1 MNIDYKKYYNIA
13 FELYKQLHKT
23 PEVGFELNNTII
35 IVKKELND
43 CGISFTEKYGK
54 GSIVAEVGKGE
65 RCIAL
70 RADMDALPIEEN
82 SGLEYSSEIKGSMH
96 ACGHD
101 SHTAILLAVAR
112 CLKDIE
118 DDLNLRVRFIFQPS
132 EEGAISGAKM
142 LVDNDVMHGVE
153 QIIAT
158 HCEASLN
165 AFDIG
170 VCKGEY
176 MAACVP
182 ISIVFYG
189 KSSHA
194 TIPEQGVDA
203 IAMANRAYV
212 ELEKAVKEEA
222 HNHKYVWS
230 VGRFVGG
237 TTHNIICDKCQ
248 MEISFRFY
256 DMNFANRM
264 QERCLNICNAIAK
277 EYGGK
282 VDVIW
287 DMSTGPVINYSKIV
301 EKIKTVAKLN
311 DLTVKTI
318 QSRMSSEDFGWY
330 LTKVPGCLFRYGI
343 YSKEYG
349 SGSAAH
355 TCNFKI
361 YPPAMEA
368 AIKVFVE
375 YVLNINE
382 ENKK

>member
-1 MNIDYKKYYNIA
+1 
-13 FELYKQLHKT
+13 
-23 PEVGFELNNTII
+23 
-35 IVKKELND
+35 
-43 CGISFTEKYGK
+43 
-54 GSIVAEVGKGE
+54 
-65 RCIAL
+65 
-70 RADMDALPIEEN
+70 MDALPIEEN

-112 CLKDIE
+112 CLKDVE
-118 DDLNLRVRFIFQPS
+118 DDLDLRVRFIFQPS
-132 EEGAISGAKM
+132 EEGVISGAKM

-153 QIIAT
+153 HIIAT
-158 HCEASLN
+158 HCEPWLN
-165 AFDIG
+165 AFEIG

-176 MAACVP
+176 MTACVP
-182 ISIVFYG
+182 LSIVFWG

-237 TTHNIICDKCQ
+237 TAHNIICDKCQ
-248 MEISFRFY
+248 MDVSFRFY
-256 DMNFANRM
+256 DMNFAKRM
-264 QERCLNICNAIAK
+264 QKRCLNICNAIAK

-287 DMSTGPVINYSKIV
+287 NMSTGPVINDCKIV
-301 EKIKTVAKLN
+301 ENITKSAKEQGLK
-311 DLTVKTI
+311 VKTI
-318 QSRMSSEDFGWY
+318 GNKMSSEDFGWY

-343 YSKEYG
+343 YDKEYG

-368 AIKVFVE
+368 AIKVFVK
-375 YVLNINE
+375 YVLSE
-382 ENKK
+382 RKESEKW